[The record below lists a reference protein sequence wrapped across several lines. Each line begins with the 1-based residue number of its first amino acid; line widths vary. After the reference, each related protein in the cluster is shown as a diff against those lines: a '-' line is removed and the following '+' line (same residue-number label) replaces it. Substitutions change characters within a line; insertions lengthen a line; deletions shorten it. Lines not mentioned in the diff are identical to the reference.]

1 MARREHLLEGFRH
14 RCAPGQAQGEEKT
27 SLVLYEAQSDVE
39 VDAFMPHS
47 HPGGEC
53 YVVLEGEVWD
63 EDGTYPTGSIVWMD
77 PESTH
82 TPKTRGKTLILV
94 LWPQGVKA
102 ACLRRFASNSGFG
115 CRCSVVHVPAH
126 HARQRRHT
134 PEHDWHDGFRQKV
147 PTGSPS
153 ISRPIAAANT
163 NHTTMG
169 PQRLQRDGLV
179 LDLRA

>member
-1 MARREHLLEGFRH
+1 MVFTHDMADWLSFNIDEAWLAENISWKDFGTGVRLGKLKR
-14 RCAPGQAQGEEKT
+14 EEKT

-82 TPKTRGKTLILV
+82 TPKTRQDAHPRAVAPGRE
-94 LWPQGVKA
+94 G
-102 ACLRRFASNSGFG
+102 CLNRIGSTQASAVDAS
-115 CRCSVVHVPAH
+115 SPPVAVHSA
-126 HARQRRHT
+126 
-134 PEHDWHDGFRQKV
+134 
-147 PTGSPS
+147 
-153 ISRPIAAANT
+153 
-163 NHTTMG
+163 
-169 PQRLQRDGLV
+169 
-179 LDLRA
+179 